1 MFREFFIE
9 GVTPRSEVRKQKQSL
24 RLVLKTGFEPAW
36 FYPRDFKSLVYAV
49 PPLERDARLSELPQV
64 YSLSPILL
72 RRYSAVARWL
82 RWQDLNL
89 RVSESKS
96 DAFTTWRHLN
106 AMGGLHRPKLLF
118 DIAYTTICVKA
129 LSVACPRIN
138 RHPNVV

>member
-1 MFREFFIE
+1 M
-9 GVTPRSEVRKQKQSL
+9 
-24 RLVLKTGFEPAW
+24 LKAGFEPARLL
-36 FYPRDFKSLVYAV
+36 PTDFKSVVYAV

-64 YSLSPILL
+64 CSLLPILL
-72 RRYSAVARWL
+72 RGFNAVARWL

-106 AMGGLHRPKLLF
+106 VMGGLHHPKLLF
-118 DIAYTTICVKA
+118 NIAYTAICVKA
-129 LSVACPRIN
+129 VSVAYPRIN